1 MSVGQVLAEVER
13 RGVTLAPAGDK
24 LRFRPK
30 DALPPELVE
39 ELRAHKASILRLLTD
54 REIAARDP
62 RPVEGVGEVLEMAR
76 ARFGLP
82 PEDREPPAPPRV
94 RGRDRLTHRNTAKAR
109 FYREVQREDREK
121 RLREG
126 LPPWIRVVD
135 GGAA

>member
-1 MSVGQVLAEVER
+1 MHDVAVWRGDDAPTLTPLQREIVGLVM
-13 RGVTLAPAGDK
+13 AG
-24 LRFRPK
+24 
-30 DALPPELVE
+30 
-39 ELRAHKASILRLLTD
+39 LTD

-126 LPPWIRVVD
+126 LLPWIRVVD

>member
-1 MSVGQVLAEVER
+1 MSVGEVLADVER
-13 RGVTLAPAGDK
+13 RGVTLAPADDK

-39 ELRAHKASILRLLTD
+39 ELRAHKASILRILTD
-54 REIAARDP
+54 REIAARDH
-62 RPVEGVGEVLEMAR
+62 RPVESVGEVLEMAR

-82 PEDREPPAPPRV
+82 PEDREPPVPPAIP
-94 RGRDRLTHRNTAKAR
+94 GRDPLAHRNTAKAR

-126 LPPWIRVVD
+126 LLPWIRVVD